1 MVNHWLPMPRGAI
14 LKDDQ
19 CLTVLRYLQSLTLIL
34 FIIFIL
40 FKMIT
45 IIVIFYAC
53 LFSSLE

>member
-1 MVNHWLPMPRGAI
+1 MPRGAI